1 MIFQYLSYTNSMSLY
16 DLWFIDDS
24 EFGLVYT
31 LSLIFKRRKNLG
43 VNAKIA
49 ALIEISNN
57 S

>member
-1 MIFQYLSYTNSMSLY
+1 MSLY